1 MAQQPPPPVYPPT
14 GRPQHHQPPMGHAPM
29 LHPSAP
35 MPLPPPPAPTGSK
48 EKEKDEKKGWMN
60 WELFIDKTVD
70 FILIFVGLYAAV
82 ALQRYQDDQKE
93 KEEYVTLLN
102 DFKHELEANRAQHA
116 TIESDLGP
124 ADQQNAGVVLGPME
138 ATFSRFIKEL
148 DADEDLVHCL
158 HRDFGKGNT
167 KGAKAKAPDPTC
179 RALYAQFDKTAAEHA
194 HGTGS
199 SFAFEP
205 AALSPFYRYEVWQ
218 LYLANSAKIFKNK
231 ELAVKLGEV
240 YNNMHVIEKQV
251 ADIEVTY
258 NDAFMRQVGRA
269 AATDAELAEIVHDE
283 EVDHGLS
290 AQDLALLLH
299 VAESMK
305 EERFNTLEAKSV
317 LELKVRRLK
326 RTVLET
332 NKEIDALVTQVDSE
346 VKKVSKK

>member
-1 MAQQPPPPVYPPT
+1 MGYPPA
-14 GRPQHHQPPMGHAPM
+14 MA
-29 LHPSAP
+29 
-35 MPLPPPPAPTGSK
+35 LPPPPAANASK
-48 EKEKDEKKGWMN
+48 DEPEKKGWMN

-70 FILIFVGLYAAV
+70 FVLIFVGLYAAV

-116 TIESDLGP
+116 TIEKDLGP
-124 ADQQNAGVVLGPME
+124 ADQQDAGVVLGPME
-138 ATFSRFIKEL
+138 ATFRRFIKEL

-158 HRDFGKGNT
+158 HRDFGKAGA
-167 KGAKAKAPDPTC
+167 KGGKAKAPDPRC
-179 RALYAQFDKTAAEHA
+179 RALYVEFEKTAADHA
-194 HGTGS
+194 SGKSS
-199 SFAFEP
+199 SFGFEP
-205 AALSPFYRYEVWQ
+205 ATLSPFYRYEVWQ

-269 AATDAELAEIVHDE
+269 AATDAELAEVIQDE
-283 EVDHGLS
+283 EADHALS

-299 VAESMK
+299 IAESMK
-305 EERFNTLEAKSV
+305 EERFGALEAKSV

-326 RTVLET
+326 RTVQDT
-332 NKEIDALVTQVDSE
+332 NKEIDALVTQVETE